1 MSSDKKH
8 AMGRLNWVLPTESGV
23 VTRADVPP
31 AAVQAGLAA
40 ALRMAPGGRPGSEQA
55 PPSEAAIS

>member
-1 MSSDKKH
+1 
-8 AMGRLNWVLPTESGV
+8 
-23 VTRADVPP
+23 VPP

-55 PPSEAAIS
+55 PPSEAAI